1 MEVDIILIL
10 LFIIASLLIGVLL
23 KFILKRTFLP
33 YTVGLFI
40 AGLAIGFI
48 TRYHIL
54 HIPESLDSLLKSV
67 SDMDPEI
74 ILYLFLPILI
84 FEASINMDIHIFK
97 KSLLNASVLAVPGVI
112 VCLILT
118 GILIMG
124 LKFAFPL
131 TISQWSWE
139 SALMFGALIS
149 ATDPVAVVALLN
161 ELKTSKRFST
171 LVDAESLLNDGTGIV
186 FFMLFFGTFTVAG
199 LQHGPIANFFI
210 TVIGAIVV
218 GYILAL
224 VSLWIAK
231 KAVGDPIIQN
241 SILFISSYILFYFT
255 NRILEVSGV
264 IALVTFGVVIAYY
277 GPTTLRPKANEFIK
291 QFWELATYLANT
303 LIFLLVGLLIAMKCD
318 FVWKEVG
325 ILLIV
330 YVGIMVIRGIM
341 IFMFYPILHR
351 KQYGITPKEGIVLCW
366 GGLRGALALTLA
378 LLVFYTPSVPEE
390 ARKQILFFTGGIVT
404 LTLIINATSMKWLL
418 SVLKLTKKPS
428 SKILLDYDI
437 KSIYRHKS
445 LEFLEKLKSRKSLEG
460 ANWNDIEGYLPQIGP
475 QPEVVEIPEESMLA
489 SIRRKIMGQ
498 NLSKCMELF
507 QEGIISVDTYKKLT
521 GMVEEI
527 DDYEGELPFTK
538 MIDYFNTFSSG
549 SPIKVKTMEMNNRI
563 TRLLRAKNVQKFDF
577 LYGFNIIEEDALLM
591 IDKIKKSPE
600 VKINV
605 KDDFATVKKEILE
618 NIEAAKEQNQLM
630 TNKFP
635 IACNMYVN
643 LKAQRILLRKERGIL
658 RDMAA
663 SGVITDEEEAI
674 LIENVGNKADLT
686 QKQ

>member
-40 AGLAIGFI
+40 AGLAIGFV
-48 TRYHIL
+48 TRYHIF
-54 HIPESLDSLLKSV
+54 HIPESLDLLLKSV

-84 FEASINMDIHIFK
+84 FEASINLDIHIFK

-118 GILIMG
+118 GLLIMG
-124 LKFAFPL
+124 LKYTFPQ

-264 IALVTFGVVIAYY
+264 IALVTFGVAIAYY

-330 YVGIMVIRGIM
+330 YMGIMLIRGIM

-404 LTLIINATSMKWLL
+404 LTLIVNATSMKWLL
-418 SVLKLTKKPS
+418 NILKLTKKPS

-437 KSIYRHKS
+437 RSIYSHKSI
-445 LEFLEKLKSRKSLEG
+445 EFFEKLKSRKSLEG
-460 ANWNDIEGYLPQIGP
+460 ADWDSIKEYLPFLGP
-475 QPEVVEIPEESMLA
+475 KPVITDISAESMIS
-489 SIRRKIMGQ
+489 SIRRKIIGQ

-507 QEGIISVDTYKKLT
+507 QEGIISAYTYKKLT
-521 GMVEEI
+521 GMIEEI

-549 SPIKVKTMEMNNRI
+549 SPMKVKTMETDNRLL
-563 TRLLRAKNVQKFDF
+563 RVLRAKNVRKFDF
-577 LYGFNIIEEDALLM
+577 LYGFNIIEDDSLLV
-591 IDKIKKSPE
+591 IDQIKKSPE
-600 VKINV
+600 LKDDV
-605 KDDFATVKKEILE
+605 KDDLLSVKREILK
-618 NIEAAKEQNQLM
+618 NMEAAKEQNEIM
-630 TNKFP
+630 MHKYPF
-635 IACNMYVN
+635 ACKMYVN

-663 SGVITDEEEAI
+663 SGVITDDEEAV
-674 LIENVGNKADLT
+674 LIENVGNKADVI
-686 QKQ
+686 QK